1 MKNEAVDLH
10 PESIIKDALEIGR
23 KYDILNK
30 DPKYIKKREKIID
43 TVNNT
48 QEISR
53 QVFVSNLSKRKFA
66 EVQKFFEKQI
76 DECNGKAEKIL
87 QKNLNQALKCRND
100 INVLNK
106 KNSKLNDE
114 LTEVNTNCKRIDQ
127 ELKNKTEII
136 SQLQMKFTLFEKVKP
151 LLEELMTEFPNED
164 PLEIINEIRNSTGKN
179 LHLLKKMNQTE
190 NMIKELEKQREEV
203 IEKITKNQQE
213 MQKKFDET
221 NYDSK
226 GKIDKYIKEI
236 KELENE
242 AQTFNNFQKGNIR
255 INGLLYNLYSGI
267 ISKIQKDKMI
277 IAEKKDHSLNMT
289 KENFNA
295 EIFDNKTLRDLIND
309 TILKN
314 TSKGKGCA
322 LLRQTIAFSNM
333 MVRKFLA
340 SKEYLRFDL
349 VNTFKEI
356 KNLNDKQEFDTYKL
370 KCIIQSLK
378 ENEQKNKQTI
388 KELKNE
394 VKLRKLKYNS
404 LMDKVN
410 RQLKIEN
417 KELTKSVPDL
427 EIQTNKKR
435 GKNKRKNN
443 QAEKGK
449 NEENKRFFITS
460 QNFKKKNEVVLKK
473 EKIKSAN
480 LSFTNRSESKVS
492 EESSDEN
499 LKSEEENKKNE
510 IKQEQKML
518 FTEKDFR
525 KFKDIKKSK
534 NQDKLIKSNGFKG
547 IGAFITGIKNI
558 VENTNRIYYYQNK
571 IEQSMPKNH
580 RPNTTNGPITH
591 PTQEETNCETVSPET
606 LKYSKLT
613 KRVIGE
619 IDALITNVKNTEY

>member
-1 MKNEAVDLH
+1 MKNEAEDLC

-23 KYDILNK
+23 KYNMLNK
-30 DPKYIKKREKIID
+30 DPKYKQKKEKVID

-66 EVQKFFEKQI
+66 EVHKFFEKQI

-87 QKNLNQALKCRND
+87 QKNLNQALKCKND
-100 INVLNK
+100 INVLNQ

-164 PLEIINEIRNSTGKN
+164 PLEIINEIRNSKEKN
-179 LHLLKKMNQTE
+179 LHLIMKMNQTE

-213 MQKKFDET
+213 MQKKLDET
-221 NYDSK
+221 NYDSQ

-295 EIFDNKTLRDLIND
+295 EIFDNKNLRDLIND

-340 SKEYLRFDL
+340 TKEYLRFDL

-378 ENEQKNKQTI
+378 ESEQKNKQTI

-404 LMDKVN
+404 LMNKVN

-435 GKNKRKNN
+435 NEKKRKKL
-443 QAEKGK
+443 QTEKEK
-449 NEENKRFFITS
+449 NETNKKFFITS
-460 QNFKKKNEVVLKK
+460 QNFKKKNEITIKN
-473 EKIKSAN
+473 EKIRSAN

-492 EESSDEN
+492 DESSDEN
-499 LKSEEENKKNE
+499 VKFEEENKKNE
-510 IKQEQKML
+510 LKQKQKML

-525 KFKDIKKSK
+525 KFKDIKISK

-547 IGAFITGIKNI
+547 IGAFIAGIKNI

-580 RPNTTNGPITH
+580 RPNSTMGPTTH
-591 PTQEETNCETVSPET
+591 PTQQETNCETVSPEI
-606 LKYSKLT
+606 LKYSKLS